1 MWIPAAL
8 FAVVAFVQTGDWQP
22 LFDGKTLANW
32 APTDF
37 GGQGKVRVRDGAIE
51 IDEGATMS
59 GITWAGPALPKTGF
73 EISLQAMR
81 VSGGDFFCALTF
93 PVGDSHCT
101 FVVGGWGGGVV
112 GLSSIDGLDASENE
126 TTGAMAFSDRRWYT
140 IRVRVVPD
148 RIQAWI
154 DDKEMAD
161 VSTKGRRIS
170 IRSECDLSRPLGIAT
185 WMTAA
190 AVRDIR
196 LRALP

>member
-1 MWIPAAL
+1 MWIPIAL
-8 FAVVAFVQTGDWQP
+8 FAVLAVPQTGEWKD

-32 APTDF
+32 AATEF
-37 GGQGKVRVRDGAIE
+37 GGQGKVRVRDGTIE

-59 GITWAGPALPKTGF
+59 GITWSGGAPPKTNY
-73 EISLQAMR
+73 EISLEAMR
-81 VSGGDFFCALTF
+81 VSGIDFFCALTF
-93 PVGDSHCT
+93 PVAETHCT

-126 TTGAMAFSDRRWYT
+126 TTDAMSFSNNRWYR
-140 IRVRVVPD
+140 IRVRVDPD

-154 DDKEMAD
+154 DDKEMVN
-161 VSTKGRRIS
+161 VSTMGRRIS

-185 WMTAA
+185 WMTSAA
-190 AVRDIR
+190 LRNIR